1 MKNLQSYH
9 KICYL
14 EKLPTWEFSW
24 NYLHLEDFGFSLNF
38 ECVNYT
44 FLFLVRY
51 RIKDKADR
59 ATVEQVQF
67 KCVANSSF

>member
-1 MKNLQSYH
+1 MKL
-9 KICYL
+9 YL
-14 EKLPTWEFSW
+14 EAF
-24 NYLHLEDFGFSLNF
+24 YFGFSLNF
-38 ECVNYT
+38 ECVNYM